1 MILIGRFLGAEALGI
16 YSLAYQIVT
25 IPVLKINPIVTRVA
39 FPVFAKSQ
47 RDHSRLREGFLSMTN
62 MLALISFPL
71 LIGLAA
77 VSDSFIE
84 VVFGEKWLVAVPVLN
99 ILCIVGLLRVLMN
112 PNGSILLAK
121 GRADLAFYWD
131 TGMLIVYGCALY
143 AGVSTGSLLT
153 VAWIYSGV
161 SLLNFI
167 VGRWLMAYVIQL
179 DMKVYL
185 KSLGKPA
192 VMTLLMA
199 ACAVALHQGMK
210 LTSADISL
218 QLLLTVCLSAALY
231 GLLLVKMYPQI
242 AGKLLRRGR
251 SS

>member
-47 RDHSRLREGFLSMTN
+47 RDHSMLREGFLSMTN

-153 VAWIYSGV
+153 VAWVYSGV

-210 LTSADISL
+210 LTSADITL
-218 QLLLTVCLSAALY
+218 QLGLTICVSAALY
-231 GLLLVKMYPQI
+231 GLLLIKMYPQV
-242 AGKLLRRGR
+242 AGRLLRRGR